1 MVINFKSTLHALLK
15 LIRLP
20 FGVKYYLRFWI
31 NFLHFAAASTE
42 LLHHLPPYQR
52 QELLA
57 SVSCDLP
64 TAAGGRGRFTNV

>member
-1 MVINFKSTLHALLK
+1 MVINFKSTLYALLK

-20 FGVKYYLRFWI
+20 FGVKYYLRLWI

-57 SVSCDLP
+57 SAPCDVP
-64 TAAGGRGRFTNV
+64 TAAAGKGRFTNV